1 MASQFFA
8 GEHLA
13 SFKYFSININI
24 TWLSLCNNNNKV
36 LHSIINSEGTC
47 ILTYHSS
54 KVLYQL
60 IIYNFHEFKYMTQ
73 LCVCVCFVLFGFFKT
88 GFFCTNAQI
97 ALELKELFL
106 PLPSKS
112 WN

>member
-8 GEHLA
+8 GEHLV

-24 TWLSLCNNNNKV
+24 TWLSLCNNNKV

-73 LCVCVCFVLFGFFKT
+73 LCVCVLFGFSRR
-88 GFFCTNAQI
+88 GFSEQ
-97 ALELKELFL
+97 L
-106 PLPSKS
+106 PRLP
-112 WN
+112 